1 MAGGG
6 GGGGTGGGGVDVI
19 EALNEEVDKAEG
31 RGGGGGGGVGLTNTG
46 VLPVA
51 GD

>member
-1 MAGGG
+1 ME
-6 GGGGTGGGGVDVI
+6 VI
-19 EALNEEVDKAEG
+19 ADLNEEVDKADG

-46 VLPVA
+46 VLLVA

>member
-1 MAGGG
+1 ME
-6 GGGGTGGGGVDVI
+6 VI
-19 EALNEEVDKAEG
+19 ADRKEEVDKADG

>member
-1 MAGGG
+1 ME
-6 GGGGTGGGGVDVI
+6 VI
-19 EALNEEVDKAEG
+19 AALNDEVDKADG
-31 RGGGGGGGVGLTNTG
+31 RGGGGGGGGVGLTNTG

>member
-1 MAGGG
+1 MA
-6 GGGGTGGGGVDVI
+6 D
-19 EALNEEVDKAEG
+19 LNEEVDKADG

-51 GD
+51 GDCGRFSVKPVVELK